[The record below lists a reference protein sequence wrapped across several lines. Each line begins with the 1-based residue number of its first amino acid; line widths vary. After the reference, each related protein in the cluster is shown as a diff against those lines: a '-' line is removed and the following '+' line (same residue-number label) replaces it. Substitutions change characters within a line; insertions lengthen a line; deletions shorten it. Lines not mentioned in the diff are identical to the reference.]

1 MRVQEV
7 WRREHLRALWRVLG
21 TRLGV
26 AAQSPIVP
34 LVVGGSAATVAAAAQ
49 LLREGFYVPAI
60 RPPTVPPGSARCY
73 QGMISSD
80 IRGFPLLEPMHV
92 C

>member
-1 MRVQEV
+1 MQEA
-7 WRREHLRALWRVLG
+7 WRREHLQALWRLLG
-21 TRLGV
+21 ARLGV

-34 LVVGGSAATVAAAAQ
+34 LVVGDSAAAVTAAAQ

-73 QGMISSD
+73 HGMIFSD
-80 IRGFPLLEPMHV
+80 IRVFLVGTHA
-92 C
+92 